1 MPAPSISVVIPALD
15 EEASLAAAIRSA
27 HGAAEVIVVDGGS
40 RDRTAAVAEA
50 EGARV
55 LSSAPGRGAQLD
67 LGARAARG
75 GWLVFLHADTRL
87 EPGWAEALRALGPEV
102 LGGAFRL
109 GIDSPRLSYRAIEAM
124 VRARVRLLRLPYG
137 DQAIFAR
144 RESYAA
150 AGGFPHVPLME
161 DVAFVRRLGALGPLA
176 FPAVR
181 AWTSPRR
188 WEERGVVAGTARNWL
203 LITLYALGQPPE
215 RLARLYRHGRSGS
228 P

>member
-1 MPAPSISVVIPALD
+1 MIERTRIPSISVVIPALD
-15 EEASLAAAIRSA
+15 EEPSVAASIRSVREA
-27 HGAAEVIVVDGGS
+27 TEVIVVDGGS

-75 GWLVFLHADTRL
+75 DWLVFLHADTRL
-87 EPGWAEALRALGPEV
+87 EPGWAEALPALGPEV
-102 LGGAFRL
+102 VGGAFRL
-109 GIDSPRLSYRAIEAM
+109 AIDSPRGAYRAIERM

-144 RESYAA
+144 RESYAR
-150 AGGFPHVPLME
+150 AGGFPHQPLME

-188 WEERGVVAGTARNWL
+188 WERRGVLAATARNWL

-215 RLARLYRHGRSGS
+215 RLARLYRAR
-228 P
+228 